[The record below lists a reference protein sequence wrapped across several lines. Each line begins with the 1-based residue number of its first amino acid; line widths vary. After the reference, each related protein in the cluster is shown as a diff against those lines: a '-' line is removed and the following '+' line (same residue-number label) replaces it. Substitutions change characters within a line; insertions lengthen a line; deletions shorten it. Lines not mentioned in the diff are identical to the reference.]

1 MYFTSLSSVQVFQE
15 PEDLDDWEMR
25 ELVLPLSRSWFSVFP
40 FVRPVDTHH
49 GALSKGSKEFPR
61 SRAGA

>member
-1 MYFTSLSSVQVFQE
+1 VYFTSLSSFLVFHE
-15 PEDLDDWEMR
+15 PDDLDDWEIR
-25 ELVLPLSRSWFSVFP
+25 ELVLSLSRSWFSIFS

-49 GALSKGSKEFPR
+49 GALSKGSKDFPG